1 MPDGHAAAATHAHA
15 QTHEAGHHPRLMHHF
30 DSLEQQKESSTLGM
44 WTFLITEIMFFGGLF
59 LLYTVYRVQNPEAF
73 AAASRELDI
82 PLGLFNTVVL
92 IGSSFT
98 MALGVHAAALGKR
111 RAVVGWLLATVLL
124 GSLFLG
130 VKVVEYSHKF
140 EHHLVPGPGFAP
152 PEAHF
157 DPTLKRGAEVY
168 FSLYFAMTGLHAVH
182 MILGIPV
189 LLVLAVLAHRGYFD
203 RRYST
208 PIELFGLYWHFVDII
223 WIFLFPLLYLI
234 DPRGH

>member
-1 MPDGHAAAATHAHA
+1 MPSGSAAVPAHGHGHETAA
-15 QTHEAGHHPRLMHHF
+15 HPRLMHHF

-44 WTFLITEIMFFGGLF
+44 WTFLVTEIMFFGGLF
-59 LLYTVYRVQNPEAF
+59 LLYTLYRLQNGPAF
-73 AAASRELDI
+73 AAASRELDV
-82 PLGLFNTVVL
+82 PLGLINTFVL

-111 RAVVGWLLATVLL
+111 RAVVGWLLATVFL
-124 GSLFLG
+124 GSAFLG
-130 VKVVEYSHKF
+130 VKVVEYQHKF
-140 EHHLVPGPGFAP
+140 AHHLVPGPSFAP
-152 PEAHF
+152 EHIEPE
-157 DPTLKRGAEVY
+157 LQRGAQIY
-168 FSLYFAMTGLHAVH
+168 FSLYFAMTGLHATH

-203 RRYST
+203 RRYNT
-208 PIELFGLYWHFVDII
+208 PIELFGLYWHFVDIV